1 LHIDHARRVS
11 VAGEQGMLG
20 VSLRSESVLGELRA
34 VLFALVVGL
43 TLAACGGEGGSGAA
57 ADADAGDERDAGT
70 SDDLDAGADG
80 AEADEPDVGA
90 PTSEDLSG
98 TWIARVETLATESLP
113 LAGEFDVQLTF
124 ALRLHIAQSAGALS
138 ATFEI
143 CELSTETLPEPEAL
157 RVSFPPALIATLRAE
172 TTSSVSAI
180 RTGDALPTLELT
192 IRSGIDAADKPLD
205 SDADSH
211 PGVTVPAN
219 VGGSLMIRVYAG
231 LTLEASIASRLSA
244 DGKLA
249 GTADFSV
256 SGEVFG
262 SDNASL
268 TEGMLSVAPKSE
280 AVSLSATRLAGDV
293 PCSEVLSKLR

>member
-1 LHIDHARRVS
+1 
-11 VAGEQGMLG
+11 MLG
-20 VSLRSESVLGELRA
+20 VWLQLESVLGALRA
-34 VLFALVVGL
+34 VLLVLVAGL
-43 TLAACGGEGGSGAA
+43 VLPACGGDEGSRP
-57 ADADAGDERDAGT
+57 ADDEDAGDESDAGV
-70 SDDLDAGADG
+70 SDDGDAGDG
-80 AEADEPDVGA
+80 GSEDGDADVGTDA
-90 PTSEDLSG
+90 SADLSG

-113 LAGEFDVQLTF
+113 LAGEFDVQLEF
-124 ALRLHIAQSAGALS
+124 ALRLHIVQSAGTLN

-143 CELSTETLPEPEAL
+143 CQLSTQTLPEAEAL
-157 RVSFPPALIATLRAE
+157 RVSFPPALIATLRGK
-172 TTSSVSAI
+172 TTSSVSEI
-180 RTGDALPTLELT
+180 RAGDALPVLELT
-192 IRSGIDAADKPLD
+192 IRSGIDAGEKPLD

-219 VGGSLMIRVYAG
+219 VGGSLMISVYAG

-244 DGKLA
+244 DGKLT

-256 SGEVFG
+256 NGNVFG

-268 TEGMLSVAPKSE
+268 TEGMLSVAPKSD